1 MSDDGGSRPGEE
13 EEYGGGDEEQFE
25 NNYRLGDG
33 DYRQSGAGEE
43 ENPDEPPGDEEMF
56 EDVSPEERNRYLA
69 GSGMASSGGD
79 DGMGGPGDGGPD
91 NQDPDD
97 MGDGMGAYEEEVPGL
112 GRQNDSDDED
122 DIPEYANEQNK
133 NLAENIKTQ
142 KKETKKIILKI
153 DELAGRLK
161 ELKTHQKFLLIELKN
176 TEMKIELK
184 KEQADSEKHLSQ
196 LADREIGKIT
206 ADLRRLDAE
215 AVETQDRLNDIQQQI
230 FKGNEELEKLKLEI
244 TWNKEEKLQWISAEN
259 QKEKDNMALAKYKRM
274 DDNKIKDLSL
284 QLERLTIAMNT
295 KQAALDKEV
304 TETQAIQ
311 IEIDKKAEEFKQL
324 RATRNKYY
332 TMWDESI
339 QAIGQRHDSTLKI
352 TTRNVEIQIIINKNL
367 ELLEEKKKQLSRE
380 VKSNKDKE
388 KEILMLDKEIEKKKN
403 EYEKLMKEQIELD
416 ADVKINKNTLS
427 ADSSRQAQ
435 TKNNVEMMMQELQIR
450 KQRLTNAEKK
460 YKAQVEILKSEKSI
474 EQAAIEMEQ
483 RVAEDYEAIQ
493 KALLKMDAK
502 IKERKENTYKRQA
515 ELMKLRESEAHLYS
529 EIQGTM
535 AANRNL
541 QSQITKLQQE
551 ISRQHELLYNAA
563 YQIQFLERKV
573 AKANGEKTSKETT
586 ELTEKIKDAQNKHDI
601 AKAEL
606 DTLTKALRTLTDEK
620 RKLERD
626 IKAGEEA
633 KERYTS
639 VIEKL
644 NLEND
649 MTLQELEKITNKK
662 KDTMVQHNI
671 MKLEILKIQGRLKN
685 AQDQVFDLEN
695 KKNQLELG
703 LSEREKEVEV
713 HRGVLL
719 AEFKAAEQEKHK
731 IAVELSNIKSIV
743 SNNKIK
749 YESLVQKK
757 VGSNGV
763 NIYEHS
769 QAYYMIKAGQEKEE
783 LQRREDELKAQIGK
797 AMSELNALINTRN
810 HLINQNA
817 NYRDKFINKGWSEK
831 EVELKVS
838 LDEQL
843 KVVGDNLMKKRK
855 EFDRTNAEIE
865 RLTMEFNERQ
875 SMANSN
881 RMRWEELTSEL
892 NSCQQEN
899 QRQTEKLTRAQGFYQ
914 KSVEKIKK
922 KKLDVE
928 DIEEN
933 SAQITM
939 AKIEQATNVRKTL
952 LSAVQ

>member
-13 EEYGGGDEEQFE
+13 EFGLGEEEQFE
-25 NNYRLGDG
+25 GNYRMGDG
-33 DYRQSGAGEE
+33 DYQPDGQGEE
-43 ENPDEPPGDEEMF
+43 ENLEQPNGDEEMF
-56 EDVSPEERNRYLA
+56 DDASPEERNRYLA
-69 GSGMASSGGD
+69 ASGLGSSGADGGMDAGD
-79 DGMGGPGDGGPD
+79 DPNQNNRD
-91 NQDPDD
+91 NDEL
-97 MGDGMGAYEEEVPGL
+97 GDGMGAYEEEVPGL
-112 GRQNDSDDED
+112 GRPTDSDDED

-153 DELAGRLK
+153 DELKGRLN

-206 ADLRRLDAE
+206 ADLRRLDAD
-215 AVETQDRLNDIQQQI
+215 AVETQDRLNDIQQEI

-244 TWNKEEKLQWISAEN
+244 TWNKEEKQQWIIAEK
-259 QKEKDNMALAKYKRM
+259 QKEEDNMSLAKYKRM
-274 DDNKIKDLSL
+274 DDNKIKELSL

-324 RATRNKYY
+324 RAARNKYY
-332 TMWDESI
+332 TMWDDSI
-339 QAIGQRHDSTLKI
+339 QAIGQRHDATLKI
-352 TTRNVEIQIIINKNL
+352 TTRNVEIQIVINRNL
-367 ELLEEKKKQLSRE
+367 ELLDEKKKQLSRE
-380 VKSNKDKE
+380 TKVNRDKE
-388 KEILMLDKEIEKKKN
+388 KEIQMLDKEIEKQKKK
-403 EYEKLMKEQIELD
+403 YEDLVKEHIDLD
-416 ADVKINKNTLS
+416 ASIKVNKNTLS

-435 TKNNVEMMMQELQIR
+435 TKNNVEMLMQELQIR
-450 KQRLTNAEKK
+450 KERLTNAEKK

-474 EQAAIEMEQ
+474 ELAAIEMEQ
-483 RVAEDYEAIQ
+483 RVAQDYEAIQ
-493 KALLKMDAK
+493 KALLKMDTK
-502 IKERKENTYKRQA
+502 IKEKKDNTYKRQA

-586 ELTEKIKDAQNKHDI
+586 ELTEKIKDAQSKHDV

-606 DTLTKALRTLTDEK
+606 DTLQKALRTLADEK

-626 IKAGEEA
+626 IKAGEDSKA
-633 KERYTS
+633 RYTS

-649 MTLQELEKITNKK
+649 MTLQELENITNQK

-671 MKLEILKIQGRLKN
+671 MKLEILKIQGRLRN
-685 AQDQVFDLEN
+685 AQDQVFELEN

-810 HLINQNA
+810 HLLNQNA
-817 NYRDKFINKGWSEK
+817 NYRDKFMNKGWSEK

-855 EFDRTNAEIE
+855 DFDRTNAEIE

-881 RMRWEELTSEL
+881 RARWEELSSEL
-892 NSCQQEN
+892 NACQQEN
-899 QRQTEKLTRAQGFYQ
+899 QKQVEKLSRAQGFYD
-914 KSVEKIKK
+914 KSLERLKK
-922 KKLDVE
+922 KKVDFEEVE
-928 DIEEN
+928 
-933 SAQITM
+933 SSSTQILS
-939 AKIEQATNVRKTL
+939 AKIEQANNVRKTL
-952 LSAVQ
+952 QSAIQ

>member
-13 EEYGGGDEEQFE
+13 EEYGAGEEEQFE
-25 NNYRLGDG
+25 GNYRLGDG

-43 ENPDEPPGDEEMF
+43 ENLEEQPGDEEMF
-56 EDVSPEERNRYLA
+56 DDASPEERNRYLA

-79 DGMGGPGDGGPD
+79 DGMGPPDNGGPD

-97 MGDGMGAYEEEVPGL
+97 MADGMGAYEEEVPGL

-153 DELAGRLK
+153 DELTGRLK

-244 TWNKEEKLQWISAEN
+244 TWNKEEKQQWNSAET

-324 RATRNKYY
+324 RASRNKYY
-332 TMWDESI
+332 MMWDDAI

-380 VKSNKDKE
+380 AKSNKDKE
-388 KEILMLDKEIEKKKN
+388 KEIQMLDKDIEKKKI
-403 EYEKLMKEQIELD
+403 EYEDLMKKYIELE

-435 TKNNVEMMMQELQIR
+435 TKSNVEMMMQELQIA

-474 EQAAIEMEQ
+474 EEAAIEMEK
-483 RVAEDYEAIQ
+483 RVAEDCEAIE
-493 KALLKMDAK
+493 KALVKMDAK
-502 IKERKENTYKRQA
+502 IKERKKNTYKRQA

-601 AKAEL
+601 AKTEL
-606 DTLTKALRTLTDEK
+606 DTLNKALRTLTDEK

-626 IKAGEEA
+626 IKSGEEA

-671 MKLEILKIQGRLKN
+671 MKLEILKIQSRLKN
-685 AQDQVFDLEN
+685 AQDQVFELEN

-892 NSCQQEN
+892 NNSQQEN
-899 QRQTEKLTRAQGFYQ
+899 QRQTEKLTRAEGFYQ

-928 DIEEN
+928 DIEAN

-939 AKIEQATNVRKTL
+939 AKIEQANNVKKTL